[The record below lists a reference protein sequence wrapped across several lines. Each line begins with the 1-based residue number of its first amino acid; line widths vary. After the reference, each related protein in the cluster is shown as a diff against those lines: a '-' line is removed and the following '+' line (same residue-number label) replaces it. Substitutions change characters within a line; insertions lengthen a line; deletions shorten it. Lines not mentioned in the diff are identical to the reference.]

1 MRTPGTNRVKIKKF
15 EAFKVFLIKYRG
27 YEGIRTIIIIQPTC
41 NFVIYR

>member
-1 MRTPGTNRVKIKKF
+1 MRRMRTPGTNRVKIKKF
-15 EAFKVFLIKYRG
+15 ILKYRG